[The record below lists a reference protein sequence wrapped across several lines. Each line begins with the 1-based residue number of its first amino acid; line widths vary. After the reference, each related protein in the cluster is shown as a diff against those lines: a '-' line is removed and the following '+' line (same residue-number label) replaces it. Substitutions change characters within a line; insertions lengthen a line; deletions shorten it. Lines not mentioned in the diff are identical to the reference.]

1 MIKQFDE
8 FINEANNKTEENA
21 WREMVLVTDN
31 VREIYSMINSFTAEL
46 VTRGEKKNIR
56 LHDDILK
63 NKSYNKE
70 LHKILDKMKEYDDKQ
85 SKKYGNSGLTSF
97 LSMDENDQLYML
109 AHRICDEV
117 EDYDTDDDFEEN
129 DD

>member
-109 AHRICDEV
+109 AHRVCDEV